1 MKKII
6 FLAYI
11 LVIGA
16 LSVNAQILK
25 GDMNDDNKIDVSD
38 LNEAINTM
46 LGLSSYQ
53 YINAG
58 GGDPYLVDNSRV
70 VGTWYKSKSSHFT
83 LNADGTT
90 DYSGASTYKFLP
102 YQGALIFYDNNGTP
116 VTQITVDVLKD
127 GYMVCVPLGTGVL
140 TVLTTTQPT
149 QLVTSINLMP
159 SSMEL
164 WPGQEQTLL
173 ATVLPFT
180 ADNRTV
186 TYESSDESV
195 VRMQGRTAVAVGTA
209 IITCSATDGSGVTAT
224 CTVTVSPKD
233 LSGTDANGREYVDL
247 DLPSGTLWA
256 AWNVGA
262 SNSEELGQY
271 FAWGET
277 LGYSKNQTH
286 SFNADNYK
294 FYNNKYKFTKY
305 CLLSN
310 LWDTSLGATPD
321 GKTELDPEDD
331 AATVNWGSEWC
342 MPTKEQAE
350 ELSNTN
356 YTTRTTITINGQEYI
371 KITSK
376 SNGKFITIPMTRTW
390 QNNVCSW
397 DGTGNGRYWTRT
409 LFAGDNEFIGTDS
422 GHYFFVDNKK
432 SFSVGFYNRI
442 YGNCVR
448 AVRVAQ

>member
-1 MKKII
+1 
-6 FLAYI
+6 
-11 LVIGA
+11 
-16 LSVNAQILK
+16 
-25 GDMNDDNKIDVSD
+25 MNDDGIIDVID
-38 LNEAINTM
+38 ANGVINTI
-46 LGLSSYQ
+46 LGEKPYNYLEL
-53 YINAG
+53 A
-58 GGDPYLVDNSRV
+58 GDPFLVDNSRV
-70 VGTWYKSKSSHFT
+70 VGTWYKTKVSGFT

-90 DYSGASTYKFLP
+90 DYSGASTYKFFP
-102 YQGALIFYDNNGTP
+102 YQGALVFYDNNGIP
-116 VTQITVDVLKD
+116 VTQITVDVLKE
-127 GYMVCVPLGTGVL
+127 GYMVCVPLSTKAL
-140 TVLTTTQPT
+140 TVLTITRPAQP
-149 QLVTSINLMP
+149 VTNIILTPDNIK
-159 SSMEL
+159 L
-164 WPGQEQTLL
+164 WPGQEIEFLH
-173 ATVLPFT
+173 TVLPSY
-180 ADNRTV
+180 ADNKIV
-186 TYESSDESV
+186 TYQSSDESV
-195 VRMQGRTAVAVGTA
+195 VNMKRGGKAVAEGLGTA
-209 IITCSATDGSGVTAT
+209 TITCRATDGSGVTAT
-224 CTVTVSPKD
+224 CQVTVSPKD

-331 AATVNWGSEWC
+331 AATANWGSEWC

-390 QNNVCSW
+390 QNSVCSW

-409 LFAGDNEFIGTDS
+409 LFAGDNEFMGTDS
-422 GHYFFVDNKK
+422 GHYFYVDNKK